1 MTQAVADDGLVEP
14 VPDADAERML
24 SRRHKALLF
33 AGAFI
38 AAMLTWW
45 LSRAVH
51 VPGYPGF
58 SGSLLGQPSP
68 LMAMVVAYLVAGI
81 GACVGA
87 LLCSRVRYDAPLF
100 CAAVALSV
108 LSFRGGTM
116 RNVLL
121 SATGR
126 GAFLRLAIEVVL
138 LFGVVLI
145 ARLIQASLVGR
156 LLQGEEH
163 YDHLAVHPASPADGV
178 RATGMGV
185 MIMAAVCLIVVQAD
199 DKAQAMIAVGAGAML
214 AATFARRMVP
224 VGPVTW
230 FAAIPIVT
238 GAIGYVGTYALDP
251 TGWSLGQ
258 CRGMLAPL
266 ARPLPLD
273 YASVGIAC
281 AVWGYW
287 LGRHNQVVSLATEM
301 DEQAEA

>member
-14 VPDADAERML
+14 VPDEDGGRML
-24 SRRHKALLF
+24 TRRQKAQLAL
-33 AGAFI
+33 GAVI
-38 AAMLTWW
+38 AAILTWW

-51 VPGYPGF
+51 VPSYPGF
-58 SGSLLGQPSP
+58 SASLLGQPSP
-68 LMAMVVAYLVAGI
+68 VLAIVLAFVVAAV

-87 LLCSRVRYDAPLF
+87 LLCGGVRYDAPLF

-108 LSFRGGTM
+108 LSFRGGSM

-126 GAFLRLAIEVVL
+126 DVYLRLAIEVVL
-138 LFGVVLI
+138 LFGAVLI
-145 ARLIQASLVGR
+145 AWLIQRALVGR
-156 LLQGEEH
+156 LLRSEEH

-178 RATGMGV
+178 RATGLGV
-185 MIMAAVCLIVVQAD
+185 AIMAGVCLILVQAD

-214 AATFARRMVP
+214 AATFARRLVP

-238 GAIGYVGTYALDP
+238 GVIGYVGTYLLDP
-251 TGWSLGQ
+251 SGWSLGQ
-258 CRGMLAPL
+258 TRGMLAPL

-273 YASVGIAC
+273 YASVGVAC

-287 LGRHNQVVSLATEM
+287 LGRHGQVEQLAAEM
-301 DEQAEA
+301 DEQAGA